1 MGGLITITKKEF
13 LDHISSRK
21 FLLLFITLLTVVTVS
36 ALDAADQYISSQQQG
51 AQVIRIAGF
60 GFALSSMVE
69 NIMMVGAILAIAIS
83 YDLINGEKQR
93 GSLKVLLSYPVYRDT
108 IINGK
113 FLGGLAT
120 AILVAVTTVVAGI
133 GIFIGLS
140 GAPQTSESLVRY
152 ILFLGITILY
162 LMLFLGIGLLL
173 STILSDPSS
182 SLLGALFFWVA
193 SAFLI
198 PQLAQAISSI
208 IYPQTI
214 TEMGGRTVIA
224 RAARFEQVR
233 DLLGLISPTFS
244 YESTITGIL
253 MESRLEFGGQ
263 GFPVTVPVSLSQ
275 ALMDVLPNIVFLVA
289 SVVLVFSVCY
299 VQFTRQEVS

>member
-1 MGGLITITKKEF
+1 MGGLTTITKKEF

-21 FLLLFITLLTVVTVS
+21 FLLLFVTLLTVVTVS
-36 ALDAADQYISSQQQG
+36 ALDAADSYISSQQQG
-51 AQVIRIAGF
+51 AQVISRAGS

-120 AILVAVTTVVAGI
+120 AVLVAVTTVVAGI

-152 ILFLGITILY
+152 ILFLGITVLY

-182 SLLGALFFWVA
+182 SLLGALFIWVA

-214 TEMGGRTVIA
+214 MEVAGRTVIA
-224 RAARFEQVR
+224 RGARFEQVR

-253 MESRLEFGGQ
+253 SESRLEFGGQ

-275 ALMDVLPNIVFLVA
+275 ALTDVLPNIVFLVA

-299 VQFTRQEVS
+299 VQFTRKEVS